1 MIQVVNVEQG
11 SDEWKAAR
19 AGMPTASAFK
29 DALAKGEG
37 KTRRAYMLKL
47 IGERL
52 TGELSEGYSN
62 GHMERGHEMEPD
74 ARAAYA
80 WHADADPVQVGFVV
94 NDGLID
100 LGPVG
105 CSPDSMIGSAGL
117 LEIKTKLPHIQCE
130 VLLKGEVPTEHLK
143 QIHGAIWVCEREWL
157 DFVSYWPGL
166 PIFIKRVYR
175 DEKVIADLKVGL
187 FEFYLEMLNLEQQ
200 IRSKYA

>member
-80 WHADADPVQVGFVV
+80 WHADADPVQVGRSEERR
-94 NDGLID
+94 
-100 LGPVG
+100 VG
-105 CSPDSMIGSAGL
+105 K
-117 LEIKTKLPHIQCE
+117 E
-130 VLLKGEVPTEHLK
+130 
-143 QIHGAIWVCEREWL
+143 
-157 DFVSYWPGL
+157 
-166 PIFIKRVYR
+166 
-175 DEKVIADLKVGL
+175 
-187 FEFYLEMLNLEQQ
+187 
-200 IRSKYA
+200 

>member
-1 MIQVVNVEQG
+1 MIQVIDVEQG
-11 SDEWKAAR
+11 TPEWKAAR
-19 AGMPTASAFK
+19 AGMPTASMFK

-37 KTRRAYMLKL
+37 KTRRTYMLKL

-62 GHMERGHEMEPD
+62 GHMERGTEMEPE
-74 ARAAYA
+74 ARDAYA
-80 WHADADPVQVGFVV
+80 WHADVEPVQVGFVV

-105 CSPDSMIGSAGL
+105 CSPDSMIGEAGL

-166 PIFIKRVYR
+166 PTFIKRVYR
-175 DEKVIADLKVGL
+175 DEKVIAELKAGL
-187 FEFYLEMLNLEQQ
+187 SDFYSELLELEQQ

>member
-1 MIQVVNVEQG
+1 MIQVIDVEQG
-11 SDEWKAAR
+11 TPEWKAAR
-19 AGMPTASAFK
+19 AGMPTASMFK

-37 KTRRAYMLKL
+37 KTRRTYMLKL

-62 GHMERGHEMEPD
+62 GHMERGTEMEPE
-74 ARAAYA
+74 ARDAYA
-80 WHADADPVQVGFVV
+80 WHADVEPVPVGFVV

-105 CSPDSMIGSAGL
+105 CSPDNMIGEAGL

-143 QIHGAIWVCEREWL
+143 QIHGAIWVCEREWC

-166 PIFIKRVYR
+166 PTFIKRVYR
-175 DEKVIADLKVGL
+175 DEKVITELKTGL
-187 FEFYLEMLNLEQQ
+187 TDFYVEMLELERQ
-200 IRSKYA
+200 IRSQYA